1 MCKSGHRY
9 TVQMCEDGNP
19 EEQIEFYTF
28 PIDLMLDWFYR
39 IVNATSENSIL
50 HHLIGYHKF
59 LAGKDKIGIERAL
72 GGAFFASGHFVNTSR
87 LIRYANHSIVGQDYL
102 ETSGDLMPAI
112 KKITNEEVNNTV
124 LDLIEAQRSVIRN
137 NMPNNPSV
145 AKGAEWFDLMTS
157 YLDDLFKVQEK
168 AGVSLTK
175 RLEAD
180 KQTSKS
186 NLAKRLSFLVLSLL
200 MIPVLVLSVN
210 RMVGTIQNYTFQ
222 LAQTTMQL
230 KEEKTRADK
239 LLYQMFP
246 HPVAELLKN
255 NQQIPAEFF
264 SSVTVFFS
272 DIVNFTE
279 MCSTMAPLQVGKTF
293 DFFVERFSIEC
304 GK

>member
-9 TVQMCEDGNP
+9 TVKTCEDGNP
-19 EEQIEFYTF
+19 EDQIEFYTI
-28 PIDLMLDWFYR
+28 PIDLMLDWFYKT
-39 IVNATSENSIL
+39 VQATSENSIL
-50 HHLIGYHKF
+50 QHLIGYHKF

-72 GGAFFASGHFVNTSR
+72 GGAFFASGPFANTSR

-102 ETSGDLMPAI
+102 ETSGELMPEI
-112 KKITNEEVNNTV
+112 KKMADEEVNNTV
-124 LDLIEAQRSVIRN
+124 LDLIEAQRSVILTNILN
-137 NMPNNPSV
+137 NASV
-145 AKGAEWFDLMTS
+145 KRGAEWFDLMTS

-168 AGVSLTK
+168 AGLSLTK

-186 NLAKRLSFLVLSLL
+186 NLAKRLSFLIFSLL
-200 MIPVLVLSVN
+200 MVPVLVLSVN

-222 LAQTTMQL
+222 LAQTTLQL

-293 DFFVERFSIEC
+293 DFFVERFSVEC